1 MNTYR
6 QEWLN
11 ACFSNEKPEKITA
24 IFNSGREIV
33 YTSRILESLKTDKAV
48 KMIVSNETGEIL
60 FER

>member
-6 QEWLN
+6 QEWLT
-11 ACFSNEKPEKITA
+11 ACFSTEKPEKITA

-48 KMIVSNETGEIL
+48 KMIISNETGEIL